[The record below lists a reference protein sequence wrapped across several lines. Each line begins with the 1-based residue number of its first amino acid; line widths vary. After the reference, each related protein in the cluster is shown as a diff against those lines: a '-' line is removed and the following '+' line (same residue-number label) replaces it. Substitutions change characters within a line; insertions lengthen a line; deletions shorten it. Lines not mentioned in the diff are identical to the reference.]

1 LICFACVKRRGVHS
15 AYAISLLVVITVG
28 MSGIVY
34 NYMNTSN
41 SILSSNIQYTI
52 NTATLSAIQSG
63 TLTWYDIVLQNT
75 GNKPFIQTKISV
87 DINGVMYNLSQN
99 TTNIGPSQTL
109 EQKGILNAAV
119 VYGNSYTVR
128 VSATT
133 SDGST
138 FVTSRQINAG

>member
-1 LICFACVKRRGVHS
+1 MKRRGVHS
-15 AYAISLLVVITVG
+15 VYAISLLVIIAVG

>member
-1 LICFACVKRRGVHS
+1 MKRRGIHS
-15 AYAISLLVVITVG
+15 AYAISLLVIIAVG

-34 NYMNTSN
+34 DYMNASN

-63 TLTWYDIVLQNT
+63 TLTWYDIVLSNT
-75 GNKPFIQTKISV
+75 GNKPFIQTTISV
-87 DINGVMYNLSQN
+87 DINGVTYNLSQN
-99 TTNIGPSQTL
+99 TTRIGPSQTL

-128 VSATT
+128 VSATAN
-133 SDGST
+133 DGST
-138 FVTSRQINAG
+138 FVTGRQISAG

>member
-1 LICFACVKRRGVHS
+1 MKRRGVHS
-15 AYAISLLVVITVG
+15 AYAISLLVIIAVG

-41 SILSSNIQYTI
+41 SILSSNAEYTI
-52 NTATLSAIQSG
+52 NTATLSGIQSG
-63 TLTWYDIVLQNT
+63 TLTWYDIVLYNT

-87 DINGVMYNLSQN
+87 DINGVTYNLSQN
-99 TTNIGPSQTL
+99 TTTIGPSQTL

-128 VSATT
+128 VSAIT

>member
-1 LICFACVKRRGVHS
+1 MKRRGVQS
-15 AYAISLLVVITVG
+15 AYAISLLVIITVG
-28 MSGIVY
+28 LTGIVY

-41 SILSSNIQYTI
+41 SILSSNAEYTI
-52 NTATLSAIQSG
+52 NTATLSGIQSG

-75 GNKPFIQTKISV
+75 GTKPFVQTNLSV
-87 DINGVMYNLSQN
+87 DINSVTYNLSQN
-99 TTNIGPSQTL
+99 TTSIGPSQTI

>member
-1 LICFACVKRRGVHS
+1 MKRRGVHS
-15 AYAISLLVVITVG
+15 VYAISLLVIIAVG

-41 SILSSNIQYTI
+41 SVLSSNIQYTI
-52 NTATLSAIQSG
+52 NTATLSGIQSG

-75 GNKPFIQTKISV
+75 GNKPFIQTMISA
-87 DINGVMYNLSQN
+87 DINGVTYNLSQN
-99 TTNIGPSQTL
+99 TTSIGPSQTL

>member
-1 LICFACVKRRGVHS
+1 VKRRGVHS
-15 AYAISLLVVITVG
+15 VYAISLLVIIAVG

-52 NTATLSAIQSG
+52 NTATISGIQSG

-75 GNKPFIQTKISV
+75 GNKPFIQTNLSV
-87 DINGVMYNLSQN
+87 DINGVTYNLSQN
-99 TTNIGPSQTL
+99 TTSIGSSQTI
-109 EQKGILNAAV
+109 EQKGILNAVV

>member
-1 LICFACVKRRGVHS
+1 MKRRGVHS
-15 AYAISLLVVITVG
+15 AYAISLLVIIAVG
-28 MSGIVY
+28 MSGIIY
-34 NYMNTSN
+34 DYMNASN

-52 NTATLSAIQSG
+52 NTATLSTIQSG
-63 TLTWYDIVLQNT
+63 TLTWYDIVLSNT

-87 DINGVMYNLSQN
+87 DINGVTYNLSQN
-99 TTNIGPSQTL
+99 TTSIGPSQTL

-119 VYGNSYTVR
+119 VYGTSYTVR

-138 FVTSRQINAG
+138 FVTSRQINAN

>member
-1 LICFACVKRRGVHS
+1 LPQNV
-15 AYAISLLVVITVG
+15 
-28 MSGIVY
+28 
-34 NYMNTSN
+34 
-41 SILSSNIQYTI
+41 
-52 NTATLSAIQSG
+52 TA
-63 TLTWYDIVLQNT
+63 
-75 GNKPFIQTKISV
+75 
-87 DINGVMYNLSQN
+87 
-99 TTNIGPSQTL
+99 IGPGITI

>member
-1 LICFACVKRRGVHS
+1 VKRRGVQS
-15 AYAISLLVVITVG
+15 AYAISLLVIITVG
-28 MSGIVY
+28 LTGIVY

-41 SILSSNIQYTI
+41 SILSSNAEYTI
-52 NTATLSAIQSG
+52 NTATLSGIQSG

-75 GNKPFIQTKISV
+75 GTKPFVQTNLSV
-87 DINGVMYNLSQN
+87 DINSVTYNISQN
-99 TTNIGPSQTL
+99 TTSIGPSQTI

-128 VSATT
+128 VSATA

>member
-1 LICFACVKRRGVHS
+1 
-15 AYAISLLVVITVG
+15 

-41 SILSSNIQYTI
+41 SILSSNAEYTT
-52 NTATLSAIQSG
+52 NTATLSGIQSG

-75 GNKPFIQTKISV
+75 GNKPFIQTTISA
-87 DINGVMYNLSQN
+87 DINGITYNLSQN
-99 TTNIGPSQTL
+99 TTSIGPSQTL

-133 SDGST
+133 NDGST

>member
-1 LICFACVKRRGVHS
+1 MKRRGVHS
-15 AYAISLLVVITVG
+15 AYAISLLVIIAVG

-34 NYMNTSN
+34 DYMNTSN
-41 SILSSNIQYTI
+41 GILSSNIQYTI

-63 TLTWYDIVLQNT
+63 TLTWYDIVLYNT

-87 DINGVMYNLSQN
+87 DINGVIYNLSQN
-99 TTNIGPSQTL
+99 TTSIGPSQTL

>member
-1 LICFACVKRRGVHS
+1 MKRRGVHS
-15 AYAISLLVVITVG
+15 AYTISLLVIIAVG

-41 SILSSNIQYTI
+41 SILSSNAEYTI
-52 NTATLSAIQSG
+52 NTATLSTIQSG

-75 GNKPFIQTKISV
+75 GNKPFIQTNLSV
-87 DINGVMYNLSQN
+87 DINGVTYNLSQN
-99 TTNIGPSQTL
+99 MTSIGPSQTL

-138 FVTSRQINAG
+138 

>member
-1 LICFACVKRRGVHS
+1 VKRRGVHS
-15 AYAISLLVVITVG
+15 AYAISLLVIIAVG

-41 SILSSNIQYTI
+41 SILSSNAEYTI
-52 NTATLSAIQSG
+52 NTATLSGIQSG

-75 GNKPFIQTKISV
+75 GNKPFIQTMISA
-87 DINGVMYNLSQN
+87 DINGVTYNLSQN
-99 TTNIGPSQTL
+99 TTSIGPSQTL

>member
-1 LICFACVKRRGVHS
+1 VKRRGVHS
-15 AYAISLLVVITVG
+15 AYAISLLVIIAVG

-41 SILSSNIQYTI
+41 SILSSNAEYTI
-52 NTATLSAIQSG
+52 NTATLSGIQSG

-75 GNKPFIQTKISV
+75 GNKPFIQTKISA
-87 DINGVMYNLSQN
+87 DINSVTYNLSQN
-99 TTNIGPSQTL
+99 TTSIGPSQTL

-138 FVTSRQINAG
+138 FVTSRQINAN

>member
-1 LICFACVKRRGVHS
+1 MKRHGVYS
-15 AYAISLLVVITVG
+15 AYAISLLVIIAVG

-34 NYMNTSN
+34 DYMNTSN
-41 SILSSNIQYTI
+41 SILASNAEYAI
-52 NTATLSAIQSG
+52 NTATISGIQSG

-75 GNKPFIQTKISV
+75 GNKPFIQTTISV
-87 DINGVMYNLSQN
+87 DINGVTYNLPQN

-138 FVTSRQINAG
+138 FVTSRQINTE

>member
-1 LICFACVKRRGVHS
+1 MKRRGVHS
-15 AYAISLLVVITVG
+15 AYAISLLVIIAVG
-28 MSGIVY
+28 MSGIIY
-34 NYMNTSN
+34 DYMNASN

-52 NTATLSAIQSG
+52 NTATLSTIQSG
-63 TLTWYDIVLQNT
+63 TLTWYDIVLSNT

-87 DINGVMYNLSQN
+87 DINGVTYNLSQN
-99 TTNIGPSQTL
+99 TTSIGPSQTL

-119 VYGNSYTVR
+119 VYGTSYTVR

>member
-1 LICFACVKRRGVHS
+1 MKRRGIQS
-15 AYAISLLVVITVG
+15 AYAISLLVIITVG
-28 MSGIVY
+28 LTGMVY

-41 SILSSNIQYTI
+41 SILSSNAEYTI
-52 NTATLSAIQSG
+52 NTVTLSGIQSG

-75 GNKPFIQTKISV
+75 GTKSFVQTKISV
-87 DINGVMYNLSQN
+87 DINGITYNLSQN
-99 TTNIGPSQTL
+99 TTSIGPSQTI

-138 FVTSRQINAG
+138 FVTSRQISAG

>member
-1 LICFACVKRRGVHS
+1 
-15 AYAISLLVVITVG
+15 

-41 SILSSNIQYTI
+41 SILSSNAEYAI
-52 NTATLSAIQSG
+52 NTATLSGIQSG

-75 GNKPFIQTKISV
+75 GNKPFIQTTISA
-87 DINGVMYNLSQN
+87 DISGVTYNLSQN
-99 TTNIGPSQTL
+99 TTSIGPSQTL

>member
-1 LICFACVKRRGVHS
+1 MKRRGVHS
-15 AYAISLLVVITVG
+15 AYAISLLVIIAVG

-41 SILSSNIQYTI
+41 SILSSNAEYTI
-52 NTATLSAIQSG
+52 NTATLSGIQSG

-75 GNKPFIQTKISV
+75 GNKPFIQTKISA
-87 DINGVMYNLSQN
+87 DINSVTYNLSQN
-99 TTNIGPSQTL
+99 TTSIGPSQTL

-138 FVTSRQINAG
+138 FVTSRQINAN

>member
-1 LICFACVKRRGVHS
+1 MKRRGVQS
-15 AYAISLLVVITVG
+15 AYAISLLVIITVG
-28 MSGIVY
+28 LTGIVY

-41 SILSSNIQYTI
+41 SILSSNAEYTI
-52 NTATLSAIQSG
+52 NTATLSGIQSG

-75 GNKPFIQTKISV
+75 GTKPFVQTNLSV
-87 DINGVMYNLSQN
+87 DINSVTYNISQN
-99 TTNIGPSQTL
+99 TTSIGPSQTI

-128 VSATT
+128 VSATA

>member
-1 LICFACVKRRGVHS
+1 
-15 AYAISLLVVITVG
+15 

-63 TLTWYDIVLQNT
+63 TLTWYDIVLYNT
-75 GNKPFIQTKISV
+75 GNKPFIQTTISA
-87 DINGVMYNLSQN
+87 DISGVTYNLSQN
-99 TTNIGPSQTL
+99 TTSIAPSQTL